1 MEQKDRYLIMIF
13 LVVLIMDFAVG
24 FIRRIPIAVPLSMD
38 YYYIYYL
45 IMFISFLISPVL
57 VFIAFYLIGRKFD
70 VRTNLRSLIVILL
83 TGAYLG
89 NFLSAIIYIL
99 LREYVFSW
107 ESVIGIFFVSLQFLY
122 TFFIAFSALAIAYFR
137 NNDGS

>member
-13 LVVLIMDFAVG
+13 LVVLITDFAVG
-24 FIRRIPIAVPLSMD
+24 FIRDIPIALSLSMD
-38 YYYIYYL
+38 YYYIYTL
-45 IMFISFLISPVL
+45 IMFISFLIRPVL

-107 ESVIGIFFVSLQFLY
+107 VSVISIFISLQFLY
-122 TFFIAFSALAIAYFR
+122 TFFTAFSALTIAYFR
-137 NNDGS
+137 NND